1 MCEEQK
7 TSVWRAKSV
16 CGEQKSLH
24 VEKESVF
31 GEQNKLCIAMES
43 KIGSYYT
50 VTLCVTQCNNEC
62 LFLVLSWGTGLH
74 MVYITT
80 IDVCAEKIE
89 HFGNHSGCQLAE

>member
-43 KIGSYYT
+43 KISSYYT
-50 VTLCVTQCNNEC
+50 VTLCVKQCNVEC
-62 LFLVLSWGTGLH
+62 LFLVLSWDTGSH
-74 MVYITT
+74 MVYI
-80 IDVCAEKIE
+80 INYRRMCRE
-89 HFGNHSGCQLAE
+89 N

>member
-1 MCEEQK
+1 MCGEQKSSESVCEEQK

-43 KIGSYYT
+43 KISSYYT
-50 VTLCVTQCNNEC
+50 VTLCVTQCNIEC
-62 LFLVLSWGTGLH
+62 LFLVMSWGTGLL
-74 MVYITT
+74 YY
-80 IDVCAEKIE
+80 K
-89 HFGNHSGCQLAE
+89 L